1 MKLSQLA
8 AKPQLI
14 SVALDDEDTIKEFGE
29 PLEFYTWD
37 RQPLD
42 IFMQLAVAQSQDP
55 KEMLEIVRKL
65 LLDESGKQIL
75 VDGVM
80 LPTSVLIRA
89 IAKLTD
95 ALGK

>member
-14 SVALDDEDTIKEFGE
+14 KMELDDPDTLAEFSE
-29 PLEFYTWD
+29 PLEFWTWD

-42 IFMQLAVAQSQDP
+42 IFMQLAVSQQQDP
-55 KEMLEIVRKL
+55 TQMLEIVRKL
-65 LLDESGKQIL
+65 LLDDTGKPIL
-75 VDGVM
+75 QDGVM

-89 IAKLTD
+89 IARLTD
-95 ALGK
+95 ELGK